1 MTTLLASRDAIAWDA
16 PTLPQDSTTQELD
29 GVLTPLRQ
37 EELKMDGGS
46 SWENV
51 AAWGLGT
58 AGAAGAVVD
67 SLWENS
73 PAWLGPVSTGLGV
86 ASAVWGAFLIF

>member
-1 MTTLLASRDAIAWDA
+1 MFSH
-16 PTLPQDSTTQELD
+16 DSTTQELD
-29 GVLTPLRQ
+29 AVLAPLTP

-51 AAWGLGT
+51 AARGLGT